1 MPKVYAR
8 NPYDRKHH
16 SKLRSRKESYILRKT
31 GGTCELCKEHWP
43 SDILCFHHLNPEDKE
58 FNLNVRKWGAKNIDN
73 VLREAD
79 KCAILCMNCHAL
91 EHKALN
97 RGETLINDTDAYLRY
112 RNHRFTKQPDLF
124 DRADMDDRNDG
135 PGDEDEE
142 EFPYAFI

>member
-1 MPKVYAR
+1 MPKVPAR

-16 SKLRSRKESYILRKT
+16 SRLRSRRDSYILRKT
-31 GGTCELCKEHWP
+31 GGTCELCKDHWP

-58 FNLNVRKWGAKNIDN
+58 FGLDVRKWRAKYLTN
-73 VLREAD
+73 VLKEAD
-79 KCAILCMNCHAL
+79 KCAILCMNCQAL

-97 RGETLINDTDAYLRY
+97 RGETLINDPDAYLRY

-135 PGDEDEE
+135 PRDEDQE
-142 EFPYAFI
+142 EFPYAFV

>member
-16 SKLRSRKESYILRKT
+16 SKLRSRKEAYILRKT

-58 FNLNVRKWGAKNIDN
+58 FNLNVRKWKAKNIGN

-97 RGETLINDTDAYLRY
+97 RGETLINDPDAYLRY